1 MTLPVPPEV
10 RRGIRD
16 SAPIALG
23 LVPFGLVAGVAA
35 VEAGLTFPQAMGLS
49 VFVFAGTSQLAAID
63 LLGRNAELAVVFVT
77 AVVINLRMSMY
88 SASIAP
94 YFRSFRSR
102 WKALCSYVLTDQ
114 AYALAIAR
122 YASDQLDVEA
132 RRRYFVGAGFFI
144 WAVWQVCTAAGVL
157 LGTGVPASWG
167 LEFAVPLVFLGL
179 LVPVVS
185 NRPSVSAAAV
195 GGSVA
200 VAGDALALPF
210 NLGLILGTVAG
221 VVAGV
226 VTEELT
232 GDVPDA
238 GPAEV
243 DS

>member
-10 RRGIRD
+10 RRGVRD
-16 SAPIALG
+16 AAPIALG
-23 LVPFGLVAGVAA
+23 LVPFGLVSGVAA
-35 VEAGLTFPQAMGLS
+35 VEAGLTFSQAVGLS

-77 AVVINLRMSMY
+77 ALVINLRMSMY

-122 YASDQLDVEA
+122 YANDELDSDA

-144 WAVWQVCTAAGVL
+144 WSVWQVCTVAGVL

-185 NRPSVSAAAV
+185 NPPAVSAAAV

-200 VAGDALALPF
+200 VVGDALSLPF
-210 NLGLILGTVAG
+210 NLGLMVGAAAG

-226 VTEELT
+226 VTETLT
-232 GDVPDA
+232 GGVSDA
-238 GPAEV
+238 DPTEV
-243 DS
+243 ES